1 MELIERLDAVRAR
14 WNILE
19 HPFYRRWERGDLTRE
34 ALAFYA
40 GEYRHAVVALADAAA
55 ATGDAEHAR
64 EEAQH
69 IRLWDDFA
77 DSLEASLG
85 RAPRAGTA
93 QCVDAWRR
101 SDPLE
106 ARAVLYAV
114 ESAQPAISRTKLEG
128 LVRYYG
134 FDARSHGT
142 AYFEIH
148 AVRDADHA
156 AGSRA
161 ALKREA
167 RAEDADRLVA
177 AADSALRGNWRL
189 LDAVEDATA

>member
-1 MELIERLDAVRAR
+1 MELIERLDEVRTH
-14 WNILE
+14 WKILD

-34 ALAFYA
+34 DLAFYA
-40 GEYRHAVVALADAAA
+40 GEYHHAVVALADAAA

-77 DSLEASLG
+77 DSLEASLD
-85 RAPRAGTA
+85 RAPRDGTA
-93 QCVDAWRR
+93 ECVNAWRR

-114 ESAQPAISRTKLEG
+114 ESGQPAISQTKLEG
-128 LVRYYG
+128 LVRHYG
-134 FDARSHGT
+134 FEARSRST

-148 AVRDADHA
+148 ATRDGDHA
-156 AGSRA
+156 ASSRA
-161 ALKREA
+161 VLEQEA
-167 RAEDADRLVA
+167 RPQDADRLVA
-177 AADSALRGNWRL
+177 AAECALRGNWRL
-189 LDAVEDATA
+189 LDTVEDATA